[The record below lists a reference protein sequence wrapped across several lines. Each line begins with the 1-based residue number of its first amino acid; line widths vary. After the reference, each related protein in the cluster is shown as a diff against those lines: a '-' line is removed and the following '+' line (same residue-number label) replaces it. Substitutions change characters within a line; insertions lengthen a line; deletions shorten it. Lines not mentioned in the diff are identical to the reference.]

1 MRWSPSPWFWFGVA
15 HVHSPQYLPSSSL
28 ALSKCSGFTSQ
39 PPERSNSTF
48 CFNNKK
54 TTCGKFG
61 SSPAVLKGE
70 EKGVL
75 LALHMSGPLQPP
87 GPISS
92 HTSGCSCSSLGQ
104 PSHLP
109 CRDTVFNLYW
119 WGKTAALILSHGRCS
134 NRAEVIIYFFYF
146 ECKLWKHSWV

>member
-48 CFNNKK
+48 CFNNNCLK

-92 HTSGCSCSSLGQ
+92 PTSGCSCSRLGQ
-104 PSHLP
+104 HSHLP
-109 CRDTVFNLYW
+109 RRDTRREGLFLVSHMPVFNL
-119 WGKTAALILSHGRCS
+119 ILVRQNCCTHPFS
-134 NRAEVIIYFFYF
+134 
-146 ECKLWKHSWV
+146 WKVL